1 MILCVLPGADRKS
14 CVAVDVDPAGEIVT
28 DLDEKQTSFSIGVQA
43 DLPRSIHLF
52 AGGYRIFKGIAQNDR
67 HVIGVDPL
75 FCRIKEKRLHQKQD
89 CNLQDYAHDRAG
101 QRHFDNISQTG
112 DEDLA
117 DKIYCAPHAAA
128 QRPVRMMSVL

>member
-75 FCRIKEKRLHQKQD
+75 FCRIGEIRRERDLPFCCLPAFLMHDDVRDRVPRLTWKIEP
-89 CNLQDYAHDRAG
+89 ADRALD
-101 QRHFDNISQTG
+101 R
-112 DEDLA
+112 
-117 DKIYCAPHAAA
+117 K
-128 QRPVRMMSVL
+128 SVV